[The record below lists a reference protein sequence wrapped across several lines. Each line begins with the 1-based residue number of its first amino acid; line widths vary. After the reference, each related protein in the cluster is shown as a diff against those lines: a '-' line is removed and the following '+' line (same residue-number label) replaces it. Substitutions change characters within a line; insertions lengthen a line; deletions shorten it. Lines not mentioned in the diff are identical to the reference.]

1 MDIEQLNFDFG
12 KVEDKTFQ
20 DIKKQN
26 ISQKIDLKAEM
37 FDYMIGDKS
46 SLRYEYIKSI
56 TDKNERI
63 NEMINLLQDFLPK
76 GLPDEFYDW
85 YARECL
91 GLQYTKYEIKDRKR
105 KYKIQRKRELEKKKQ
120 EEKLKKKRLQYT
132 KKNVIITF

>member
-26 ISQKIDLKAEM
+26 VSDKINLKAEM

-56 TDKNERI
+56 EDKNERI

-91 GLQYTKYEIKDRKR
+91 GLQYTKYEIKDMKR

>member
-1 MDIEQLNFDFG
+1 MDIEQLNYDFG

-26 ISQKIDLKAEM
+26 VSDKIDLKAEM
-37 FDYMIGDKS
+37 FDYMIGDKT
-46 SLRYEYIKSI
+46 SLRYEYVKTIE
-56 TDKNERI
+56 DVNERI
-63 NEMINLLQDFLPK
+63 EQMIILLSDFLPV

-91 GLQYTKYEIKDRKR
+91 GLQYTKFEIKDRKR

-120 EEKLKKKRLQYT
+120 EDKLKKKRLQYT
-132 KKNVIITF
+132 KKNTIITF

>member
-1 MDIEQLNFDFG
+1 MDIEQLNYDFG

-26 ISQKIDLKAEM
+26 VSDKIDLKAEM
-37 FDYMIGDKS
+37 FDYMIGDKT

-56 TDKNERI
+56 EDVNERI
-63 NEMINLLQDFLPK
+63 EQMIILLSDFLPV

-91 GLQYTKYEIKDRKR
+91 GLQYTKFEIKERKR

-120 EEKLKKKRLQYT
+120 EDKLKKKRLQYT

>member
-26 ISQKIDLKAEM
+26 VSDKIDLKAEM

-56 TDKNERI
+56 EDVSERI
-63 NEMINLLQDFLPK
+63 EQMIILLSDFLPV

-91 GLQYTKYEIKDRKR
+91 GLQYTKFEIKDRKR

-120 EEKLKKKRLQYT
+120 EDKLKKKRLQYT
-132 KKNVIITF
+132 KKNTIITF

>member
-1 MDIEQLNFDFG
+1 MDIEQLNYDFG

-26 ISQKIDLKAEM
+26 VSDKIDLKAEM
-37 FDYMIGDKS
+37 FDYMIGDKT

-56 TDKNERI
+56 EDVNERI
-63 NEMINLLQDFLPK
+63 EQMIILLSDFLPV

-91 GLQYTKYEIKDRKR
+91 GLQYTKFEIKERKR

-120 EEKLKKKRLQYT
+120 EDKLKKKRLQYT
-132 KKNVIITF
+132 KKNTIITF

>member
-132 KKNVIITF
+132 KKNVILTF

>member
-26 ISQKIDLKAEM
+26 VSDKIDLKAEM
-37 FDYMIGDKS
+37 FDYMIGDKT

-56 TDKNERI
+56 EDVNERI
-63 NEMINLLQDFLPK
+63 EQMIILLSDFLPK

-91 GLQYTKYEIKDRKR
+91 GLQYTKFEIKDRKR

-132 KKNVIITF
+132 KKNVLITF